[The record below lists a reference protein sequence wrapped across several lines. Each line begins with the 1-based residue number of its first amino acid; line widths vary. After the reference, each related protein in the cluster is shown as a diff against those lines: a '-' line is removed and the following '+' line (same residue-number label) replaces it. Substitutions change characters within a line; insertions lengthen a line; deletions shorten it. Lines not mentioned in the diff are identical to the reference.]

1 MKMKSK
7 NKAILFLITSAFF
20 FALMLVFVRLSGD
33 LPTFQKMFFR
43 NLIAAVISFI
53 VLIKNKTSLLPQKA
67 RNLPFLIMRTLFGLL
82 GVFCNFYAVDH
93 LLLSDASILNKMSPF
108 FVIIFSYFILKEKPS
123 VVQMLAVVGAFV
135 GALFV
140 IKPSFTNADLAASL
154 IGFAGGM
161 LAGIA
166 YACVRKSTVG
176 GEHSTYVVFF
186 FSMGSTL
193 ILLPFTILNYQPMST
208 YQLCMLLLAGF
219 SAAGGQFMITLAYKN
234 APSKEISVYDFSQI
248 IFTALFGFLIFE
260 QVPDLYSVIGYVII
274 VMMAVLS
281 FLYSNNL
288 LFFKNKTKD

>member
-1 MKMKSK
+1 MKIKSK
-7 NKAILFLITSAFF
+7 NKAIVFLVTSAFF

-43 NLIAAVISFI
+43 NFIAAVIAGI
-53 VLIKNKTSLLPQKA
+53 ILIRNKTSIKPQSNK
-67 RNLPFLIMRTLFGLL
+67 NLPYLIMRTLFGLV

-123 VVQMLAVVGAFV
+123 VVQMLAVVIAFV

-140 IKPSFTNADLAASL
+140 IKPSFQNADLVASL

-166 YACVRKSTVG
+166 YACLRKCTIG

-186 FSMGSTL
+186 FSFVSTL
-193 ILLPFTILNYQPMST
+193 ILLPLTIIYYEPMSL

-248 IFTALFGFLIFE
+248 IFSAFFGFVIFE
-260 QVPDLYSVIGYVII
+260 QVPDVYSVIGYVII

-281 FLYSNNL
+281 FIYSNNL
-288 LFFKNKTKD
+288 LWFKRK

>member
-1 MKMKSK
+1 MKIKSK
-7 NKAILFLITSAFF
+7 NKAILFLVASAFF

-43 NLIAAVISFI
+43 NFIAAVIAGI
-53 VLIKNKTSLLPQKA
+53 ILIRNKTSIKPQSNK
-67 RNLPFLIMRTLFGLL
+67 NLPYLIMRTLFGLV

-123 VVQMLAVVGAFV
+123 VVQMLAVVIAFV

-140 IKPSFTNADLAASL
+140 IKPSFQNADLVASL

-166 YACVRKSTVG
+166 YACLRKCTMG

-186 FSMGSTL
+186 FSFVSTL
-193 ILLPFTILNYQPMST
+193 ILLPLTIIYYEPMSL

-248 IFTALFGFLIFE
+248 IFSAFFGFVIFE
-260 QVPDLYSVIGYVII
+260 QVPDVYSVIGYVII

-281 FLYSNNL
+281 FIYSNNL
-288 LFFKNKTKD
+288 LWFKRKE